1 MAKPTPT
8 DGVLF
13 VGLSCVAGVACR
25 HLLRGT
31 RVPYTVALLL
41 LGLAIGSL
49 EFGARMPL
57 GALGNAIRLW
67 ADIDPDLLLAVF
79 LPPLLFEGSFSMD
92 SHQIK
97 KCMVQML
104 LLAGPGVIISTFCI
118 GCALKLTFPYEWS
131 WQTSLLLGAILSAT
145 DPVAVVA
152 SLKELGT
159 SKKLST
165 IIEGESMVNDGA
177 SVVVYQLFYKMVLGW
192 HFQWADIFKFL
203 TEATVG
209 ALGLG
214 IAFGI
219 VSVYLLG
226 FMHND
231 PEINLAL
238 TLSVSYLSY
247 FTAQEVADSSGIL
260 TVVTLGMVIAAV
272 ARTTFKGNCRQS
284 LHNFWEGT
292 AYIANTLIF
301 ILSGVIMAKGFLCS
315 DNSAKTGSSWGYLF
329 LLYVFTQVARAIVVV
344 TLYPL
349 IQYFGY
355 GLSWKEAVVV
365 FWSGL
370 RGAVALSMALSI
382 KDASGATPYI
392 SSETGNLFLFLT
404 AGTVFLTL
412 VVNGSTA
419 QFLLSFF
426 GMDELSQMEKL
437 TLDYTKY
444 KMMDVALEARENLQN
459 DDLGP
464 FDWLAVKSYMMSLN
478 NMELEGVHPHSV
490 STSSSNLA
498 QINLQATRV
507 CFLRGA
513 QAVYKRMLDDGWL
526 TQITA
531 YFLMGSVD
539 DAMDSVSR
547 EPLCDWKCLKVQI
560 DFRND
565 YKCFG
570 IGIFPQKLVNYLTIE
585 KLKFAYYTCS
595 AFLQAHK
602 IARRKIRE
610 YMGESNVIAD
620 VISESEA
627 EEKEARK
634 LLEDIVLAF
643 PEVLR
648 IVRTSQVTYS
658 LLNDL
663 EDYIQNLGRDG
674 VLDDKLSLH
683 LHELVQNSVLC
694 WQSDYKKLLRSPPR
708 IKVPRA
714 RAVISQHPCLRSLPY
729 EVRQA
734 LENSVKET
742 VKPQGL
748 VLSEK
753 GCLPRSLFLIANGL
767 VKSEVRCPN
776 SPHGL
781 YTTFPQGCIMGLY
794 ELLSG
799 NTSFCDLTSDTVVL
813 CYVIEVKVLLPLVR
827 LIPEVKNILWQECII
842 VLAKLMLTQE
852 FEKTSIPDLRTLFL
866 ERSSI
871 ITYIA
876 GEAVEIWNES
886 IGFLLEGLLRTPDLP
901 SVAVESPAALLPSQ
915 ESPNS
920 STPEAPGSTMS
931 GFRHYG
937 SRYQVEQMATVARVD
952 LSGRCF

>member
-1 MAKPTPT
+1 MAKPAPT
-8 DGVLF
+8 DAVLF
-13 VGLSCVAGVACR
+13 AGLSCVAGVACR

-41 LGLAIGSL
+41 LGLAVGSL
-49 EFGARMPL
+49 EFGTSLPL
-57 GALGNAIRLW
+57 GSLGSAIRLW

-104 LLAGPGVIISTFCI
+104 FLAGPGVIISTFCI
-118 GCALKLTFPYEWS
+118 GCALK
-131 WQTSLLLGAILSAT
+131 TSLLLGAVLSAT
-145 DPVAVVA
+145 DPVAIVA

-159 SKKLST
+159 SRKLST
-165 IIEGESMVNDGA
+165 IIEGESMMNDGA
-177 SVVVYQLFYKMVLGW
+177 SVVLYQLFYKMVLGW
-192 HFQWADIFKFL
+192 HLKWGDIFKFL

-226 FMHND
+226 FMHHD

-238 TLSVSYLSY
+238 TLSVSYICY

-260 TVVTLGMVIAAV
+260 TVVTLGMVFAAV
-272 ARTTFKGNCRQS
+272 GRTTFKGNCQQS

-301 ILSGVIMAKGFLCS
+301 ILSGVIMAKGFFCS
-315 DNSAKTGSSWGYLF
+315 DNIAKAGSSWGYLF
-329 LLYVFTQVARAIVVV
+329 LLYVFTQVARALVVV
-344 TLYPL
+344 ILYPL
-349 IQYFGY
+349 LQYFGY
-355 GLSWKEAVVV
+355 GLSWKEAVMV

-382 KDASGATPYI
+382 KDASSATPYI

-419 QFLLSFF
+419 QFLLSLF
-426 GMDELSQMEKL
+426 GMDELSELEKL
-437 TLDYTKY
+437 TLDHTKY
-444 KMMDVALEARENLQN
+444 KMMDVVLEACENLQN

-464 FDWLAVKSYMMSLN
+464 FDWCAVKSYMMSLN
-478 NMELEGVHPHSV
+478 KMDLEGVDPHSV
-490 STSSSNLA
+490 STCSSNLA
-498 QINLQATRV
+498 KINLQATRV
-507 CFLRGA
+507 CFLRAA
-513 QAVYKRMLDDGWL
+513 QAAYKRMLDDGWV

-531 YFLMGSVD
+531 YLLMGSVD
-539 DAMDSVSR
+539 NAMDLVSR
-547 EPLCDWKCLKVQI
+547 EPLCDWKGLKVHI

-565 YKCFG
+565 YRCFG
-570 IGIFPQKLVNYLTIE
+570 IRIFPQKMVNYLTLK
-585 KLKFAYYTCS
+585 KLKFACSACS

-602 IARRKIRE
+602 IARRKIHE
-610 YMGESNVIAD
+610 YMGESNIIAN

-634 LLEDIVLAF
+634 LLEDILLAF
-643 PEVLR
+643 PEVLQ
-648 IVRTSQVTYS
+648 IVRTSQVMYS

-663 EDYIQNLGRDG
+663 EDYIQNLGKDG
-674 VLDDKLSLH
+674 VLEDKLSLH
-683 LHELVQNSVLC
+683 LHELV
-694 WQSDYKKLLRSPPR
+694 QSDYKKLLRSPPR
-708 IKVPRA
+708 IKVPTA
-714 RAVISQHPCLRSLPY
+714 RDVIRQHPCLGILPY

-734 LENSVKET
+734 LENSVKEIL
-742 VKPQGL
+742 KPQGM

-781 YTTFPQGCIMGLY
+781 CATFPEGCVMGLY

-799 NTSFCDLTSDTVVL
+799 KNDFCDLTSDTVVL
-813 CYVIEVKVLLPLVR
+813 CYVIEVKVLLPVVR
-827 LIPEVKNILWQECII
+827 LIPEVKNILWQECIV
-842 VLAKLMLTQE
+842 VLAKLLLPQE
-852 FEKTSIPDLRTLFL
+852 FEKTSIPELRTFLL
-866 ERSSI
+866 ERSSL

-886 IGFLLEGLLRTPDLP
+886 VGFLLEGFLRTPDLP
-901 SVAVESPAALLPSQ
+901 SVVTVESPAVLLPSQ

-920 STPEAPGSTMS
+920 STPEAPGSMVP

-937 SRYQVEQMATVARVD
+937 SRYQVEEIATIAHVD
-952 LSGRCF
+952 LSGWCF